1 MFEYIGTWEE
11 ETTETGQSLDGLALG
26 SLNVAVG
33 AGGTVVTEE
42 RPDSIIPFR
51 GSGWPPNA
59 PPASATVAHLPTRLQ
74 GWHMQ
79 VTFLGT
85 GAAMPTG
92 ERNQTGLLLEDPGG
106 DADPLLI
113 DCGSGAMHGL
123 AATDVGYEG
132 IGTVLLTHHHL
143 DHVSDLLPLLKA
155 RWLAGETDLEILGP
169 DGTGALVEGLLS
181 VHDYM
186 AGRFDLSIRE
196 VSPGSFS
203 AAGYDVAAVET
214 VHSMYCLAY
223 RLEAD
228 DATFTF
234 SADTEATE
242 AVADLADGSALLAH
256 DCSFP
261 DDIDV
266 DNHPTPTQ
274 LGETLAGRDLGRV
287 YLTHLYPHTDGEH
300 ESMVEAVGGRV
311 DADVRVARDGLT
323 VDVSRRPS

>member
-1 MFEYIGTWEE
+1 
-11 ETTETGQSLDGLALG
+11 
-26 SLNVAVG
+26 
-33 AGGTVVTEE
+33 
-42 RPDSIIPFR
+42 
-51 GSGWPPNA
+51 
-59 PPASATVAHLPTRLQ
+59 
-74 GWHMQ
+74 MQ

-92 ERNQTGLLLEDPGG
+92 ERNQTGLLLEDAGG

-155 RWLAGETDLEILGP
+155 RWLAGETDLEIVGP
-169 DGTGALVEGLLS
+169 DGTEALVEGLLS

-203 AAGYDVAAVET
+203 AAGYDLAAVET
-214 VHSMYCLAY
+214 VHSMHCLAY

-228 DATFTF
+228 GATFTF

-274 LGETLAGRDLGRV
+274 LGETLAGHDFGRV

-300 ESMVEAVGGRV
+300 ESMIEAVGGRI